1 MSRSKWK
8 PEYISPSFAR
18 QKGKSLFFLLNRQT
32 VLTNEMIG
40 KKVYVYNGIKY
51 LLVKITSQKVGHKL
65 GEFVSTRIKAIF
77 KKNKKKKKKK

>member
-1 MSRSKWK
+1 
-8 PEYISPSFAR
+8 
-18 QKGKSLFFLLNRQT
+18 
-32 VLTNEMIG
+32 MIG